1 MLRGD
6 DYRVVRSLTKGGM
19 GAVYLAEDRR
29 AFDRLCVIKQ
39 MLDYYNP
46 TDPEERQRA
55 RERFEEEGRILASL
69 NHPGIPKIYTFLVE
83 NGRFYIVMEYIQG
96 ENLESFTTHEDENGR
111 IVPGKRLP
119 LEETL
124 RYTIQVCR
132 ILEYLHSQSRPVVHQ
147 DIKPANMVLE
157 SQLGDVRLVDF
168 GTARAQI
175 PLGAQPGKGPDASIY
190 GTDGYAAPEQ
200 YKGQVVPRT
209 DVFALAASAYH
220 LLTDDDPT
228 AHPFKWPHL
237 NDLPRE
243 LSLALERALRAQP
256 EQRSTASELLQAL
269 ETMSTPK
276 RTLEAFT
283 FPGGTQ
289 IRSVGALPSLSDE
302 HWDAARAFLYE
313 GDFERWLRDI
323 NRHDLAIAA
332 NDIIHNEKNHDQGLE
347 QFLRRVDPGIPH
359 PKVVG
364 DPPEVNL
371 GSVARESALIRRVT
385 LLNVTRGYTIAKVS
399 ASEPWVEVQPPV
411 THLWAGIPA
420 DIGVHVHAEGL
431 PFRSQQRATVTVTT
445 SDGDAVVFPVIAQV
459 SLTREAWRIVRRAIG
474 AALPE
479 SWRAFVA
486 GWRLVN
492 RTAQSIRAPFV
503 AHPWLLWLAWLLA
516 GAAIAAALFYLPS
529 NWMQWLLV
537 AGQPLQLPLFRVEN
551 IAPLAIIMALGPP
564 VIVSILWLAFLL
576 LVLLGGPVLG
586 AVRGA
591 WKSFFR

>member
-1 MLRGD
+1 MLRNG
-6 DYRVVRSLTKGGM
+6 DYRIVRSMTKGGM

-46 TDPEERQRA
+46 ADPEERERA
-55 RERFEEEGRILASL
+55 RARFEDEGRTLAAL

-83 NGRFYIVMEYIQG
+83 TGRFYIVMEYIQG
-96 ENLESFTTHEDENGR
+96 ENLETFTTHEDDSGR
-111 IVPGKRLP
+111 IVPARRLP
-119 LEETL
+119 LEEAV
-124 RYTIQVCR
+124 RYVIQVCR
-132 ILEYLHSQSRPVVHQ
+132 ILEYLHGQPRPVVHQ
-147 DIKPANMVLE
+147 DIKPANLVLE

-175 PLGAQPGKGPDASIY
+175 PLGAQPGRGPEASIY

-228 AHPFKWPHL
+228 AHPFKWPRL
-237 NDLPRE
+237 NTLPRE

-256 EQRSTASELLQAL
+256 EQRSTASELRQAL

-313 GDFERWLRDI
+313 GDFQRWLRDI

-332 NDIIHNEKNHDQGLE
+332 EDIVTSQQNHDEGLE
-347 QFLRRVDPGIPH
+347 QFLRRVDPGLPH
-359 PKVVG
+359 PKIVG

-431 PFRSQQRATVTVTT
+431 PFRSQQRATVTVETM
-445 SDGDAVVFPVIAQV
+445 DGDTVLFPVVAQV
-459 SLTREAWRIVRRAIG
+459 SLMREIWRIFRRAIG
-474 AALPE
+474 AAVPE
-479 SWRAFVA
+479 SWRTFVA

-492 RTAQSIRAPFV
+492 RVAQSLRAPFV
-503 AHPWLLWLAWLLA
+503 ARPWLLWLVWILA
-516 GAAIAAALFYLPS
+516 GAALGAGLYYLPAE
-529 NWMQWLLV
+529 WTQGLLI
-537 AGQPLQLPLFRVEN
+537 AGQPLELPLFRVEN
-551 IAPLAIIMALGPP
+551 IAPLIIILALGPP
-564 VIVSILWLAFLL
+564 LIVSVLWLVFLL
-576 LVLLGGPVLG
+576 SVLVGGPIFG
-586 AVRGA
+586 ALRGA